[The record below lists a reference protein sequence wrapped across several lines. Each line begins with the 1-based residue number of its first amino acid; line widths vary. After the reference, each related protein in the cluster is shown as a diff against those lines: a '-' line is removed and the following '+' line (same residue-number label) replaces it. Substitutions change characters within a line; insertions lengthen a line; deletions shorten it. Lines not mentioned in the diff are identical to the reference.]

1 MQVSSYEL
9 EPVMR
14 ILSGVQ
20 SSGYLH
26 LGNYF
31 GAIRQ
36 FVEMQE
42 EGEGYYFI
50 ANLHSLTTVS
60 DPAKLREFT
69 LDAALTYLA
78 FGLDP
83 ARSVLFRQSDVPE
96 HSELYWVLGSLVPM
110 SHLERAH
117 SFKDKL
123 AKGMRPDLGLFT
135 YPVLMAADI
144 LLYSPDVVP
153 TGKDQ
158 KQHVEFT
165 RDWAIKFNQTFVS
178 GYDPSDPNGQKNGRP
193 GVFKIPEARIH
204 EATAVVP
211 GVDGQKMSKS
221 YKNTIDLFAPDKQV
235 KKAIMGIKTDS
246 TPVEAPKPTVDSPLY
261 ALLQV
266 LASPADFQ
274 EISASYQRG
283 GEGYGVYKLKLLE
296 LFHSTFDAARERR
309 KQWEQDLPGVEQVLK
324 QGAERARLV
333 AHQKMNEV
341 KAAVGLS

>member
-1 MQVSSYEL
+1 
-9 EPVMR
+9 MR

-36 FVEMQE
+36 FVAMQN
-42 EGEGYYFI
+42 EGESYYFI

-60 DPAKLREFT
+60 DPNKLREYT

-83 ARSVLFRQSDVPE
+83 ERSVLFRQSDVKE

-123 AKGMRPDLGLFT
+123 AKGIRPDLGLFG

-144 LLYSPDVVP
+144 LLYSADVVP

-158 KQHVEFT
+158 KQHLEFT
-165 RDWAIKFNQTFVS
+165 RDWAIKFNQTYVS
-178 GYDPSDPNGQKNGRP
+178 GYDAADPNGEKNGRP
-193 GVFKIPEARIH
+193 GVFKVPEARIQ
-204 EATAVVP
+204 EATATVV

-221 YKNTIDLFAPDKQV
+221 YKNTIDLFASDKQV
-235 KKAIMGIKTDS
+235 KKVIMGIKTDS
-246 TPVEAPKPTVDSPLY
+246 TPVEQPKPTADSPLY
-261 ALLQV
+261 SLLSV
-266 LASPADFQ
+266 LASPSDFA

-296 LFHSTFDAARERR
+296 LFHATFDQARSRRSELER
-309 KQWEQDLPGVEQVLK
+309 DLGAVETILK
-324 QGAERARLV
+324 NGADRARAV
-333 AHQKMNEV
+333 ASAKMDEV
-341 KAAVGLS
+341 KTAVGLR